1 MALPIVNSS
10 KYELKL
16 PSGKTVKYRP
26 FLVKEEKILLVANE
40 TGKQSDMVRAT
51 KEVLTA
57 CTFNEVNPSKLSLSD
72 FEYLFLNIRGKSV
85 GEVLKL
91 KVMCPDDMKT
101 YVDVDININDIKIP
115 EQMKVDNVVE
125 ITDRIKVELRQPSI
139 DDLSDVSETP
149 TTTEMIDIVGKCIS
163 RVYDGETVYEDISKS
178 DRETF
183 LNSLTTSQFQKLSL
197 YYETMP
203 KVSHKVK
210 VTNPKTSVES
220 EVVLEGLNNFF

>member
-1 MALPIVNSS
+1 
-10 KYELKL
+10 
-16 PSGKTVKYRP
+16 
-26 FLVKEEKILLVANE
+26 
-40 TGKQSDMVRAT
+40 
-51 KEVLTA
+51 
-57 CTFNEVNPSKLSLSD
+57 
-72 FEYLFLNIRGKSV
+72 
-85 GEVLKL
+85 
-91 KVMCPDDMKT
+91 MCPDDMKT
-101 YVDVDININDIKIP
+101 YVNVDININDIKMP

-125 ITDRIKVELRQPSI
+125 ITDKIKVELRQPSI

-178 DRETF
+178 DRENF